1 MPIAKKE
8 LLSQF
13 QQNWKKYWDLEIL
26 KDLDFKRQLCSNCGK
41 FFWAQ
46 VQQEICNDASCRPYE
61 FLGKP
66 PTKKEFDFF
75 QAWDAI
81 KKFFVKEG
89 HTPLERYPVLCK
101 WYPLYFNIA
110 GIVNFYRLDGK
121 KLKFEFPAN
130 PSIMSQPCLRFNDI
144 PQVGVSGRHFTC
156 FNMIQQSSLW
166 DGKNG
171 YWKDRTIEL
180 DFNLLTKVFG
190 VPKEKINFIEDVWLG
205 AGAFGYSLEY
215 HIAGLEVGNA
225 VFTEFEGT
233 PEKFSVMEKK
243 VVDMGAGHERFCWL
257 SQGTPTAYDSVFG
270 PLVEKFRKKI
280 GVEYDKDFFLKYA
293 RLAGT
298 LNADE
303 TDLKIAR
310 VAVAKKLGVSS
321 QELEEKIAPM
331 EAIYAILDHSRALAF
346 AISDGGLPSN
356 IGGGYNLRVVLRR
369 ALSFIDKLGGDF
381 DLLWSAE
388 QVSKFF
394 KPMYPELLENSENI
408 KKIISTEEKRY
419 RGSLERTKKIVSEIV
434 DKKEILNDEKLI
446 ELYDSHGITP
456 ELIAEVAEKNKIAV
470 NVPLDFYSKVTEKHM
485 KEKEQVVEKKFDVAG
500 LPQTKLL
507 YYEYMRAK
515 EFSAR
520 VLKIIDG
527 KFVALDKTLFYPR
540 GGGQEPDFGTL
551 NGKRVYDSEKVGGVI
566 VHAVE
571 NCDFKVG
578 QTVKGKIDWERRFQ
592 ITLHHDATHVIN
604 AAARKVLGPWV
615 WQEGSKK
622 DTDKAHLDV
631 DHFQAVSEEEV
642 EKIEELANKIAEKGL
657 KIEKKTFGRA
667 DAEKKFGFKIYQ
679 GAAVPSDELRIVRIG
694 DFSVEACGGTHG
706 DNSADLFPIL
716 ITKTER
722 PADGTVRFVYRAG
735 PAAKKYLE
743 GIEKD
748 LADATGILK
757 VKKEKVP
764 AAAEKLLSE
773 WKEKRKELE
782 QLQKKI
788 AEKSA
793 GSLEF
798 ESLRGLRILVKEIP
812 NADAKQLQEI
822 SLKLSGE
829 DTLIILF
836 GATKEKVFVFGSA
849 GATAVKAGINVEKIV
864 AEACKELGGR
874 GGGREGLAQGNGI
887 ATDKVKSLCSKII
900 EGLK

>member
-1 MPIAKKE
+1 MPLGKKE

-26 KDLDFKRQLCSNCGK
+26 KDLDFKRQQCKNCGK

-46 VQQEICNDASCRPYE
+46 VQQEKCNDASCRPYE

-66 PTKKEFDFF
+66 ATKKEFDFF
-75 QAWDAI
+75 QTWDAI

-89 HTPLERYPVLCK
+89 HAPLERYPVPCR

-110 GIVNFYRLDGK
+110 GIVNFYRLDWK
-121 KLKFEFPAN
+121 KSTFEFPAN

-156 FNMIQQSSLW
+156 FNMIQQSSLY
-166 DGKNG
+166 DGKKG
-171 YWKDRTIEL
+171 YWKDKTIEL
-180 DFNLLTKVFG
+180 DFNLLTKIFG
-190 VPKEKINFIEDVWLG
+190 VPAEKINFIEDVWLG

-233 PEKFSVMEKK
+233 PENFSVMEKK

-280 GVEYDKDFFLKYA
+280 GVEYDKEFFLRYA

-310 VAVAKKLGVSS
+310 AAVAKKLGVSS

-369 ALSFIDKLGGDF
+369 ALSFIDKLGGNF

-394 KPMYPELLENSENI
+394 KPMYPELLKNSESIN
-408 KKIISTEEKRY
+408 KIISAEEKRY
-419 RGSLERTKKIVSEIV
+419 KGSLERTKKIVSEIV
-434 DKKEILNDEKLI
+434 EKKESLNDEKLI

-456 ELIAEVAEKNKIAV
+456 ELITEVAEKNKIDV
-470 NVPLDFYSKVTEKHM
+470 SVPLDFYSKVTEKHM
-485 KEKEQVVEKKFDVAG
+485 KEKEQAVEKKFDVAG

-507 YYEYMRAK
+507 YYEDMQAK
-515 EFSAR
+515 EFSAKVFR
-520 VLKIIDG
+520 VIEN
-527 KFVALDKTLFYPR
+527 KFVALDQTLFYPR

-551 NGKRVYDSEKVGGVI
+551 DEKRVYDSEKIDGVI
-566 VHAVE
+566 IHAVE
-571 NCDFKVG
+571 NCDFKIG
-578 QTVKGKIDWERRFQ
+578 QIVKGKIDWERRFQ

-604 AAARKVLGPWV
+604 ASARKVLGPWV

-631 DHFQAVSEEEV
+631 DHFQAVSEQEV
-642 EKIEELANKIAEKGL
+642 EKIEELANKIADKKL
-657 KIEKKTFGRA
+657 KIEKKIFERA

-679 GAAVPSDELRIVRIG
+679 GAAVPSDKLRIVRIG

-722 PADGTVRFVYRAG
+722 PADGIIRLIYKAG
-735 PAAKKYLE
+735 PAAEKYLRE
-743 GIEKD
+743 VEE
-748 LADATGILK
+748 ILGVAGK
-757 VKKEKVP
+757 ILGVKKEKVP
-764 AAAEKLLSE
+764 EACEKLLAE

-782 QLQKKI
+782 QMQRKI
-788 AEKSA
+788 AQSSA
-793 GSLEF
+793 DKMEF
-798 ESLRGLRILVKEIP
+798 ENLNGLKVLVKEIP

-829 DTLIILF
+829 DTIIVLF
-836 GATKEKVFVFGSA
+836 GTTKEKIFVFGSA
-849 GATAVKAGINVEKIV
+849 GAAAVKAGVNAGKIV
-864 AEACKELGGR
+864 ASACAELGGR
-874 GGGREGLAQGNGI
+874 GGGREGLAQGSGT

>member
-1 MPIAKKE
+1 MPLGKKE

-26 KDLDFKRQLCSNCGK
+26 KDLDFKRQQCKNCGK

-46 VQQEICNDASCRPYE
+46 VQQEKCNDASCRPYE

-66 PTKKEFDFF
+66 ATKKEFDFF
-75 QAWDAI
+75 QTWDAI

-89 HTPLERYPVLCK
+89 HAPLERYPVPCR

-156 FNMIQQSSLW
+156 FNMIQQSSLY
-166 DGKNG
+166 DGKKG
-171 YWKDRTIEL
+171 YWKDKTIEL
-180 DFNLLTKVFG
+180 DFNLLTKIFG
-190 VPKEKINFIEDVWLG
+190 VPAEKINFIEDVWLG

-233 PEKFSVMEKK
+233 LENFSVMEKK

-280 GVEYDKDFFLKYA
+280 GVEYDKEFFLRYA

-310 VAVAKKLGVSS
+310 AAVAKKLSVSP

-369 ALSFIDKLGGDF
+369 ALSFIDKLGGNF

-394 KPMYPELLENSENI
+394 KPMYPELLKNSESIN
-408 KKIISTEEKRY
+408 KIISAEEKRY
-419 RGSLERTKKIVSEIV
+419 KGSLERTKKIVSEIV
-434 DKKEILNDEKLI
+434 EKKESLNDEKLI

-456 ELIAEVAEKNKIAV
+456 ELITEVAEKNKIDV
-470 NVPLDFYSKVTEKHM
+470 SVPLDFYSKVTEKHM
-485 KEKEQVVEKKFDVAG
+485 KEKEQAVEKKFDVAG

-507 YYEYMRAK
+507 YYEDMQAK
-515 EFSAR
+515 EFSAKVFR
-520 VLKIIDG
+520 VIEN
-527 KFVALDKTLFYPR
+527 KFVALDQTLFYPR

-551 NGKRVYDSEKVGGVI
+551 DGKRVYDSEKIDGVI
-566 VHAVE
+566 IHAVE
-571 NCDFKVG
+571 NCDFKIG
-578 QTVKGKIDWERRFQ
+578 QIVKGKIDWERRFQ

-604 AAARKVLGPWV
+604 ASARKVLGPWV

-631 DHFQAVSEEEV
+631 DHFQAVSEQEV
-642 EKIEELANKIAEKGL
+642 EKIEELANKIADKKL
-657 KIEKKTFGRA
+657 KIEKKIFERA

-679 GAAVPSDELRIVRIG
+679 GAAVPSDKLRIVRIG

-722 PADGTVRFVYRAG
+722 PADGIIRLIYKAG
-735 PAAKKYLE
+735 PAAEKYLRE
-743 GIEKD
+743 VEE
-748 LADATGILK
+748 ILGVAGK
-757 VKKEKVP
+757 ILGVKKEKVP
-764 AAAEKLLSE
+764 EACEKLLAE

-782 QLQKKI
+782 QMQRKI
-788 AEKSA
+788 AQSSA
-793 GSLEF
+793 DKMEF
-798 ESLRGLRILVKEIP
+798 ENLNGLKVLVKEIP

-829 DTLIILF
+829 DTIIVLF
-836 GATKEKVFVFGSA
+836 GTTKEKIFVFGSA
-849 GATAVKAGINVEKIV
+849 GAAAVKAGVNAGKIV
-864 AEACKELGGR
+864 ASACAELGGR
-874 GGGREGLAQGNGI
+874 GGGREGLAQGSGT